1 VLFIRRFPLFH
12 CGQELSTGLLAAT
25 AGFEA
30 DPAMRVMRRMLLAL
44 VGAGFASGRARLQE
58 QPGDIGVALG
68 LAACDPDG
76 RATDVGT
83 VQTQTNALD
92 EVGPMLLSQISVCV
106 RDASLK
112 AVAERVYGCGE

>member
-1 VLFIRRFPLFH
+1 
-12 CGQELSTGLLAAT
+12 
-25 AGFEA
+25 
-30 DPAMRVMRRMLLAL
+30 MRVIRRMLLAL

-83 VQTQTNALD
+83 VQAQTNALD
-92 EVGPMLLSQISVCV
+92 EVGPMLLSKISVCV
-106 RDASLK
+106 RDARLK
-112 AVAERVYGCGE
+112 AVGERVYGCGE

>member
-1 VLFIRRFPLFH
+1 LLFIRRFPLFH
-12 CGQELSTGLLAAT
+12 CGQELATGLLAAT

-30 DPAMRVMRRMLLAL
+30 DPAMRVIRRMLLAL

-76 RATDVGT
+76 RATDVST

-92 EVGPMLLSQISVCV
+92 EVGPMLLFQISVSV

-112 AVAERVYGCGE
+112 AVAERVYACGE

>member
-1 VLFIRRFPLFH
+1 MFAALMLGSQRSSSSMSRSSSALLFIRRCPLFH
-12 CGQELSTGLLAAT
+12 CGQELTTGLLAAT

-44 VGAGFASGRARLQE
+44 VAAGFASCRARLQE

-68 LAACDPDG
+68 LAACGPDG

-92 EVGPMLLSQISVCV
+92 EV
-106 RDASLK
+106 
-112 AVAERVYGCGE
+112 